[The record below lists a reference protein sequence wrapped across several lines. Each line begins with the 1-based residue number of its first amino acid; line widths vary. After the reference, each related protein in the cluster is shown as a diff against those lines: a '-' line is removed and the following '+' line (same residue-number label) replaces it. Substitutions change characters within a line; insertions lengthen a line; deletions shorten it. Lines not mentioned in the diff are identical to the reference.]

1 MSAMNEAKPVG
12 IMVRI
17 ADLELVRKALFDA
30 MDDMREY
37 QQVARFNLT
46 GEFLSQQMERP
57 DPPLLI
63 HQHGINETDARLS
76 NCQAA
81 AVLLNQ
87 WTDTLPPKACRMN
100 EVVESVQASMTHSEF
115 APCSAC
121 GHPTVW
127 WPHGLCGGA
136 KCENCQREA
145 TPKV

>member
-1 MSAMNEAKPVG
+1 MNEAKPVG
-12 IMVRI
+12 ITVRI

-46 GEFLSQQMERP
+46 GEFLSQQMARP

-63 HQHGINETDARLS
+63 HQHGIDVTDVRLS
-76 NCQAA
+76 NCRHA

-87 WTDTLPPKACRMN
+87 WT
-100 EVVESVQASMTHSEF
+100 EHSEF
-115 APCSAC
+115 A
-121 GHPTVW
+121 
-127 WPHGLCGGA
+127 
-136 KCENCQREA
+136 REA